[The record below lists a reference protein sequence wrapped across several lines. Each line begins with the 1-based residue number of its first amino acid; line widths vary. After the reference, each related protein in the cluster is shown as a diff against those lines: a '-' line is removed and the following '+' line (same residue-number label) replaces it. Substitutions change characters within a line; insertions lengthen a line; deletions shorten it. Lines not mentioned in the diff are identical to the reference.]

1 MTVSNETKVGA
12 LTAVAITL
20 LILSFNFL
28 KGKTLLKTGNY
39 LYAKYT
45 DTKGVKISNPV
56 YVNGFQVGAVADIE
70 NADPTLKSLIV
81 SIKLTDAYD
90 IPKNSIAVINENP
103 LGTPSIEI
111 KLGNSPS
118 FLQQGDTLQ
127 TAESKGILS
136 GIMDKLGPVTAQ
148 LEKTIETLDVVLK
161 NINSV
166 FDPQT
171 KNNLQ
176 AVIANVNKTTESLV
190 VSSAS
195 LQQMLNQQT
204 GSIAQ
209 SVNNVNK
216 FTKNL
221 SDNNEKISQTLT
233 NVTKTS
239 ENFSKADLA
248 GSVDQLKAAIG
259 NLNNLVE
266 KVNSTDGS
274 LGKLINDKNLYNNLN
289 NTIRSAN
296 ILVDDLRVHPKR
308 YVNIS
313 VFGKKDKSGPLMAP
327 LADSVKAN
335 Q

>member
-12 LTAVAITL
+12 LTAIAITL

-39 LYAKYT
+39 IYAKYT
-45 DTKGVKISNPV
+45 DTKGIKISNPV
-56 YVNGFQVGAVADIE
+56 FVKGFQVGAVADIE
-70 NADPTLKSLIV
+70 NADPNLQSIIV
-81 SIKLTDAYD
+81 SIKLTDAYN
-90 IPKNSIAVINENP
+90 IPVNSVAVINENP

-111 KLGNSPS
+111 KLGDNKA
-118 FLQQGDTLQ
+118 FLQQGDTLL

-136 GIMDKLGPVTAQ
+136 GIMDKLGPVTQQ
-148 LEKTIETLDVVLK
+148 LEKTIATLDTVLK
-161 NINSV
+161 NLNTV

-176 AVIANVNKTTESLV
+176 SVIANVNKTTESLV

-209 SVNNVNK
+209 SMNNVNK

-221 SDNNEKISQTLT
+221 SENNERINQSIN
-233 NVTKTS
+233 NVTKAT
-239 ENFSKADLA
+239 ENFSKSDLV
-248 GSVDQLKAAIG
+248 GSVDQLKTAIG
-259 NLNNLVE
+259 NLNALVA
-266 KVNSTDGS
+266 KINSDEGS
-274 LGKLINDKNLYNNLN
+274 LGKLINDKALYNNLN

-296 ILVDDLRVHPKR
+296 ILVDDLRIHPKR

-313 VFGKKDKSGPLMAP
+313 VFGKKDKTGPLMAP
-327 LADSVKAN
+327 IADSIK
-335 Q
+335 